1 MDAIHFQDSGRILAN
16 LNSVL
21 VVNVDNKDFG
31 GAELP
36 FHFKIVDPSGNSKII
51 EIVNKGEVKI
61 YEP

>member
-1 MDAIHFQDSGRILAN
+1 MDEIVAN